1 MLRRQHWRKSV
12 MADVGR
18 STQTGAQE
26 LNRLRWQ
33 CRRGVF
39 ELDLVLE
46 KHCDRLQCERLVRS
60 RCF

>member
-1 MLRRQHWRKSV
+1 